1 MTVILVR
8 ITTKP
13 LSLRISINQKGI
25 VKLVERNSDVEGQKC
40 RNKFKT
46 SNNSSKYAVVR
57 TPDVLP
63 QYLLHPDNVAARIQ
77 KSYSKLSASKQ
88 TKFKVRCSRFVY
100 TLAIDDLDK
109 ADKIRQSLPP
119 CIHSFWGDA
128 DFLALKI
135 EETGVAKK
143 KSKK

>member
-1 MTVILVR
+1 MYLHILFH
-8 ITTKP
+8 T
-13 LSLRISINQKGI
+13 
-25 VKLVERNSDVEGQKC
+25 D
-40 RNKFKT
+40 
-46 SNNSSKYAVVR
+46 
-57 TPDVLP
+57 D
-63 QYLLHPDNVAARIQ
+63 VAARIQ

-119 CIHSFWGDA
+119 CIHSFSDDA

-135 EETGVAKK
+135 EETSAAKK